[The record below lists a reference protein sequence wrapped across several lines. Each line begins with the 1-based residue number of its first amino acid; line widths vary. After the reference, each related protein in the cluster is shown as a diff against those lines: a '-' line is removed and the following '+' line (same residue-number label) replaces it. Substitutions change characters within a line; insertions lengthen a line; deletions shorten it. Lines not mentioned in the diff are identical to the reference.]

1 MAALENVYVPYG
13 AYWSTPFSKWQNS
26 FANLH
31 TVKFA
36 AHVATAALA
45 ERNIPAETFDHAVL
59 GMTAPQQGSFYGLPW
74 LMKMI
79 GNEAVGGTMVS
90 QACATGART
99 LQTAALEVERG
110 MATTSLCISG
120 DRTSNS
126 PVLVYPNSQNQAGA
140 PDVENWLLSNF
151 ADDPLGGPA
160 MVGTAENCA
169 RDWQVSTEEQHE
181 VAARRWEQYEAAIA
195 KDHAFQKRYMKLPF
209 DVPDQKFRKT
219 VAQIAGDEG
228 IRPSTP
234 EGLAKLKPV
243 TEGGT
248 VTFGG
253 QTHPAD
259 GNCGMVLTHRDKAK
273 ALSKDPNIEV
283 RILGFGLARTKPH
296 YMPHAP
302 VPAAQKALDMAGLR
316 LDDIDA
322 VKTHNPFVVND
333 VVFARETG
341 YDVMKMNNY
350 GCSLIFGH
358 PNGPTG
364 MRLVIELIEELAERG
379 GGKGLFTGCAAGD
392 SAMAVVV
399 QVTDTKRS

>member
-1 MAALENVYVPYG
+1 MAALENVAIPYG

-31 TVKFA
+31 TMKFA
-36 AHVATAALA
+36 AHVAKQELA
-45 ERNIPAETFDHAVL
+45 KRDISVDVFDHAVL
-59 GMTAPQQGSFYGLPW
+59 GMTTPQELSFYGLPW

-79 GNEAVGGTMVS
+79 GNESVPGTMVA

-99 LQTAALEVERG
+99 LQTAALEIENG
-110 MATTSLCISG
+110 MATTSLCVAA
-120 DRTSNS
+120 DKTSNS
-126 PVLVYPNSQNQAGA
+126 PVLVYPNSANPGGG
-140 PDVENWLLSNF
+140 PDVENWFLGNI
-151 ADDPLGGPA
+151 ARDPLGGPA

-169 RDWQVSTEEQHE
+169 RDWQVSTEEQHD
-181 VAARRWEQYEAAIA
+181 VVVRRWEQYEMALAN
-195 KDHAFQKRYMKLPF
+195 DRAFQKGYMTLPF
-209 DVPDQKFRKT
+209 EVPDPKFKKT
-219 VAQIAGDEG
+219 VTTIDGDEG

-234 EGLAKLKPV
+234 EGLARLKPV

-259 GNCGMVLTHRDKAK
+259 GNCAVIMTTPEKAA
-273 ALSKDPNIEV
+273 ALSKDPNVSIRV
-283 RILGFGLARTKPH
+283 LGFGVARTKPA

-302 VPAAQKALDMAGLR
+302 VPAAKKALDMAGVS
-316 LDDIDA
+316 LDQIDA
-322 VKTHNPFVVND
+322 VKTHNPFAVND
-333 VVFARETG
+333 SVFARETG
-341 YDVMKMNNY
+341 YDVNKMNNY

-364 MRLVIELIEELAERG
+364 MRLVIELIEELANRG

-399 QVTDTKRS
+399 DVNVKS

>member
-1 MAALENVYVPYG
+1 MPALENVAIPYG

-26 FANLH
+26 LSNLH
-31 TVKFA
+31 SVKLA
-36 AHVATAALA
+36 AHVAKATL
-45 ERNIPAETFDHAVL
+45 EDRGIDPKGFDHGVL
-59 GMTAPQQGSFYGLPW
+59 GITTPQQSSFYGLPW

-79 GNEAVGGTMVS
+79 GNDGAPGMTIS
-90 QACATGART
+90 QACATSARA
-99 LQTAALEVERG
+99 LQTAAFEIEAG
-110 MATTSLCISG
+110 MARQSLCVAA

-126 PVLVYPNSQNQAGA
+126 PLISYPNPANAAGS
-140 PDVENWLLSNF
+140 PDVENWTLDNF
-151 ADDPLGGPA
+151 AKDPLGGPA

-181 VAARRWEQYEAAIA
+181 IVVRRWEQYEMALA
-195 KDHAFQKRYMKLPF
+195 DDRAFQKRYMKLPF
-209 DVPDQKFRKT
+209 EVPDHRFRKT
-219 VAQIAGDEG
+219 VGTLDGDEG
-228 IRPSTP
+228 VRPSTA
-234 EGLAKLKPV
+234 EGLAKLKPAV
-243 TEGGT
+243 EGGT

-259 GNCGMVLTHRDKAK
+259 GNAGIVLTTPEKARELSRDQ
-273 ALSKDPNIEV
+273 NVEIRV
-283 RILGFGLARTKPH
+283 LGFGSARTKPH

-302 VPAAQKALDMAGLR
+302 VPAAQKALDMAGLS

-322 VKTHNPFVVND
+322 IKTHNPFAVND

-364 MRLVIELIEELAERG
+364 MRLVVELIEELVERG
-379 GGKGLFTGCAAGD
+379 GGKGMFTGCAAGD
-392 SAMAVVV
+392 TGMAVVLDV
-399 QVTDTKRS
+399 RSAS

>member
-1 MAALENVYVPYG
+1 MPALENVAIPYG

-26 FANLH
+26 LSNLH
-31 TVKFA
+31 SVKLA
-36 AHVATAALA
+36 AHVAKATL
-45 ERNIPAETFDHAVL
+45 EDRGIDPKGFDHGVL
-59 GMTAPQQGSFYGLPW
+59 GITTPQQSSFYGLPW

-79 GNEAVGGTMVS
+79 GNDGAPGMTIS
-90 QACATGART
+90 QACATSARA
-99 LQTAALEVERG
+99 LQTAAFEIEAG
-110 MATTSLCISG
+110 MASQSLCVAA

-126 PVLVYPNSQNQAGA
+126 PLISYPNPANAAGS
-140 PDVENWLLSNF
+140 PDVENWTLDNF
-151 ADDPLGGPA
+151 AKDPLGGPA

-181 VAARRWEQYEAAIA
+181 IVVRRWEQYEMALA
-195 KDHAFQKRYMKLPF
+195 DDRAFQKRYMKLPF
-209 DVPDQKFRKT
+209 EVPDHRFRKT
-219 VAQIAGDEG
+219 VGTLEGDEG
-228 IRPSTP
+228 VRPSTA
-234 EGLAKLKPV
+234 EGLAKLKPAV
-243 TEGGT
+243 EGGT

-259 GNCGMVLTHRDKAK
+259 GNAGIVLTTPEKARELSRDQNVEIR
-273 ALSKDPNIEV
+273 L
-283 RILGFGLARTKPH
+283 LGFGSARTKPH

-302 VPAAQKALDMAGLR
+302 VPAAQKALDMAGLS

-322 VKTHNPFVVND
+322 IKTHNPFAVND

-364 MRLVIELIEELAERG
+364 MRLVVELIEELVERG
-379 GGKGLFTGCAAGD
+379 GGKGMFTGCAAGD
-392 SAMAVVV
+392 TGMAVVLDV
-399 QVTDTKRS
+399 RSAS